1 MSEDNVIDL
10 LKKAE
15 QINVDV
21 WLDGGWGEDAL
32 LGGIT
37 VRCLTAEAQLLY
49 HQGYEHTEKDIHDVQ
64 LLCRAF
70 GLSIPKE
77 YEKQ

>member
-10 LKKAE
+10 LKKAK

-37 VRCLTAEAQLLY
+37 VRCLGTGQL
-49 HQGYEHTEKDIHDVQ
+49 
-64 LLCRAF
+64 F
-70 GLSIPKE
+70 
-77 YEKQ
+77 